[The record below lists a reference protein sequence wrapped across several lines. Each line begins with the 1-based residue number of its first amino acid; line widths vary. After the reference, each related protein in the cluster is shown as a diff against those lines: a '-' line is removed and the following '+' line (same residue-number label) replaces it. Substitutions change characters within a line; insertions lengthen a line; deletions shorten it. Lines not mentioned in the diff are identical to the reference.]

1 MNGLCSV
8 CRRERLFSRRSL
20 ADTVFWVTLPPSL
33 TRWPGYLLAFIA
45 EHATDRFE
53 RSLAVDGLKARHVN
67 VLAVVDAEGP
77 MSQRALG
84 RRLRVDKSP
93 LVGVIDDLERGGWAE
108 RRRSARD
115 RRVQEVH
122 VTDAGRGVLRRAEK
136 LADRENERAFAVL
149 DEDERAQLEAMLL
162 RVAERQAG

>member
-1 MNGLCSV
+1 M
-8 CRRERLFSRRSL
+8 
-20 ADTVFWVTLPPSL
+20 TLPPSL
-33 TRWPGYLLAFIA
+33 TRWPGYLLTFIA
-45 EHATDRFE
+45 EHSTAHFE
-53 RSLAVDGLKARHVN
+53 RALAVDGLKGRHVS

-108 RRRSARD
+108 RRRSVRD

-122 VTDAGRGVLRRAEK
+122 LTDGGRTVLRRAEK
-136 LADRENERAFAVL
+136 LADRENQRAFAVL
-149 DEDERAQLEAMLL
+149 DPDEQAQLQALLL
-162 RVAERQAG
+162 RVAERQAGG

>member
-8 CRRERLFSRRSL
+8 CSRERLFSRRSS
-20 ADTVFWVTLPPSL
+20 ADTVFSVTLPPSL
-33 TRWPGYLLAFIA
+33 TRWPGYLLTFIA
-45 EHATDRFE
+45 EHTNDRFE
-53 RSLAVDGLKARHVN
+53 RGLAVDGLKGRHVS

-84 RRLRVDKSP
+84 RRLRIDKSP
-93 LVGVIDDLERGGWAE
+93 LVGVIDELENGGLAE

-115 RRVQEVH
+115 RRIQEVH
-122 VTDAGRGVLRRAEK
+122 ITEAGRRVLRRAEK

-149 DEDERAQLEAMLL
+149 DEGERAQLQAMLL